1 MNFFYKEDNF
11 VNKAKIAFIGII
23 AALMLS
29 GCADTQNSSGNSGAG
44 DSVNSEPSGVIGAK
58 EAEKA
63 AFNHAGLTAEGVTVT
78 KTEYDRDD
86 NEYDIEF
93 TVGEYKYEYDISAE
107 DGAIL
112 KFSKIIV
119 SSGTEDVS
127 EKTPPNNAQT
137 TPPKTEKPSVNSDQS
152 TASQPTSDENSSVP
166 AAGRISAEEAKAAA
180 LDHAGLSVSDV
191 TFTKV
196 ELERDDG
203 REEYDVEFVTSDHE
217 YEYEIAAESGAVLS
231 HSKEA
236 LDIRSANPLNGGIT
250 SEQAKAAALDHAGLS
265 DSDVTFTK
273 VELERDNGRA
283 EYDVEFVSGDY
294 EYDYKI
300 AAESGMVMSHSKEAL
315 SIPTANPAGG
325 SVTLEEAKAAALAH
339 AGFTASDVT
348 FTKTEFDLDDGREEY
363 EIEFIV
369 SGTEYEYTIDAATGK
384 IIEYEAE

>member
-1 MNFFYKEDNF
+1 M
-11 VNKAKIAFIGII
+11 NKAKIAFIGII

-152 TASQPTSDENSSVP
+152 TASQPTS
-166 AAGRISAEEAKAAA
+166 
-180 LDHAGLSVSDV
+180 GLSVSDV

-300 AAESGMVMSHSKEAL
+300 AAESGTVLSHSKEAL